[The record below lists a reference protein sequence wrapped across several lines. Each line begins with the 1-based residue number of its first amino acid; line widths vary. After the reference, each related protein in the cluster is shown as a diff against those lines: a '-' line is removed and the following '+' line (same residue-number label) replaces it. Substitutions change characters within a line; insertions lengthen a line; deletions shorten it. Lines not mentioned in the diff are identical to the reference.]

1 MSEWRWIEGR
11 AHPDR
16 LVRPAASSAL
26 GWIAG
31 LTLAAVDVVVEI
43 ERHWD
48 CEVGDPC
55 PRIGGLRLLAG

>member
-1 MSEWRWIEGR
+1 MSEGRWIEER

-16 LVRPAASSAL
+16 LDRPAVSSAL
-26 GWIAG
+26 GWIDG
-31 LTLAAVDVVVEI
+31 LTFAVVDVVVEI

-55 PRIGGLRLLAG
+55 LRIGGLRLLAG